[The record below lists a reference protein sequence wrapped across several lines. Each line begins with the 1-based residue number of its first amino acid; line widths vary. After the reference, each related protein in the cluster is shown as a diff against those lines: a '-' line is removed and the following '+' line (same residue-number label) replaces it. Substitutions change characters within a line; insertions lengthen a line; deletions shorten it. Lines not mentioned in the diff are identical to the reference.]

1 MKLLPLLISLTIIS
15 PNIYSNPLDQ
25 DIEDAMQDIEDEFS
39 AFSPELTEEEKKQEE
54 RMEQFYDLFTDQGT
68 EVKTETVIEY
78 DVFGDE
84 LKKVSTYFVVDNQ
97 KYNVSVE
104 CAPSYNTFPF
114 SIEAVFPRSLGRD
127 FSSSPSFGHLKVL
140 YKLENGI
147 KGFFYITSF
156 YIINDDFTG
165 FDARK
170 FGHFNLEAQEAAII
184 GKNPLHLNLQERK
197 KSMAVGE
204 ILLLIPILG
213 SEKYYSLKFNPF
225 HDSWADLYEEKCPE
239 PLNTSRADRALPV
252 DDL

>member
-1 MKLLPLLISLTIIS
+1 MKFLPLLISLTIIS

-25 DIEDAMQDIEDEFS
+25 DIEDEFS
-39 AFSPELTEEEKKQEE
+39 AFSPELTEEEKKQKG
-54 RMEQFYDLFTDQGT
+54 RREQFYDLFTDQGT

-78 DVFGDE
+78 DVFGDGF
-84 LKKVSTYFVVDNQ
+84 KKVSNYFVVDNQ

-104 CAPSYNTFPF
+104 CVPSYNTFPF

-127 FSSSPSFGHLKVL
+127 FKTSSPSFGNLKVL

-170 FGHFNLEAQEAAII
+170 FGHFNLEAQDAAII

-239 PLNTSRADRALPV
+239 PLNTSLADRALP
-252 DDL
+252 DDEF

>member
-147 KGFFYITSF
+147 KGSFSILPLYIF
-156 YIINDDFTG
+156 NDSLTG
-165 FDARK
+165 LDARK
-170 FGHFNLEAQEAAII
+170 FGNFNLSATAPII
-184 GKNPLHLNLQERK
+184 GKNPLLLNLQERK

-225 HDSWADLYEEKCPE
+225 HDSWADLYEEKCPD
-239 PLNTSRADRALPV
+239 PLNTSLAERALPE
-252 DDL
+252 DDF